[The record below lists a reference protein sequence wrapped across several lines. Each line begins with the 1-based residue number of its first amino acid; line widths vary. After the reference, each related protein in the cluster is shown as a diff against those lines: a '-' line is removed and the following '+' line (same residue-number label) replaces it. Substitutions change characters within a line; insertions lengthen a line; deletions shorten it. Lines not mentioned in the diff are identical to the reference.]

1 MHVMSKYLDTYKAT
15 LAALDDYQT
24 MVNILETT
32 DQAIKDTYDRL
43 TTVGSQRLD
52 GMPHAPNP
60 HAGEDRIA
68 STLDR
73 VDAYRERYTQAR
85 EYMDWFLPAWGV
97 LSEDDRFVLD
107 TFFFAA
113 DDISQEDRARAVAD
127 HFYVERETAFR
138 RRTKAVHRLATA
150 LYG

>member
-15 LAALDDYQT
+15 LAALEDYASMQH
-24 MVNILETT
+24 ILETT
-32 DQAIKDTYDRL
+32 DQAIKDETDKLYWM
-43 TTVGSQRLD
+43 SSSNLD
-52 GMPHAPNP
+52 GMPKAKNP
-60 HAGEDRIA
+60 KAGEERIA
-68 STLDR
+68 ASMDR
-73 VDAYRERYTQAR
+73 VDAYRERYRQAR

-97 LSEDDRFVLD
+97 LSEDHRFVLD

-138 RRTKAVHRLATA
+138 KRSKAVHRLATA

>member
-15 LAALDDYQT
+15 LAALEDYASMQH
-24 MVNILETT
+24 ILETT

-73 VDAYRERYTQAR
+73 VDAYRERYAQAR

>member
-1 MHVMSKYLDTYKAT
+1 
-15 LAALDDYQT
+15 
-24 MVNILETT
+24 
-32 DQAIKDTYDRL
+32 
-43 TTVGSQRLD
+43 
-52 GMPHAPNP
+52 MPHAPNP
-60 HAGEDRIA
+60 KSGEDRIV

-73 VDAYRERYTQAR
+73 VDAYRERYRQAR

-97 LSEDDRFVLD
+97 LSEDHRFVLD

>member
-15 LAALDDYQT
+15 LAALEDYQT

-73 VDAYRERYTQAR
+73 VDAYRERYAQAR

-107 TFFFAA
+107 TFFFAD

-138 RRTKAVHRLATA
+138 KRSKAVHRLATA

>member
-1 MHVMSKYLDTYKAT
+1 MHVMTKYLDTYKAT
-15 LAALDDYQT
+15 LAALEDYQT
-24 MVNILETT
+24 MANILETT
-32 DQAIKDTYDRL
+32 DQAIKDTYDSL

-60 HAGEDRIA
+60 HAGEDRIV
-68 STLDR
+68 SMLDR
-73 VDAYRERYTQAR
+73 VDAYRERYAQAR
-85 EYMDWFLPAWGV
+85 EYMDWFLPAWGA

-113 DDISQEDRARAVAD
+113 DDISQEDRTMAVAD
-127 HFYVERETAFR
+127 HFYVERDTAHR
-138 RRTKAVHRLATA
+138 RKTKAIHRLARA

>member
-52 GMPHAPNP
+52 GMPHAPSP

-73 VDAYRERYTQAR
+73 VDAYRERYAQAR

-113 DDISQEDRARAVAD
+113 DDVSQEDRARAVAD

>member
-15 LAALDDYQT
+15 LAALEDYQT

-43 TTVGSQRLD
+43 TAVGSQRLD

-60 HAGEDRIA
+60 HAGEERIA

-73 VDAYRERYTQAR
+73 VDAYRERYAQAR

-113 DDISQEDRARAVAD
+113 DDVSQEDRARAVAD

>member
-1 MHVMSKYLDTYKAT
+1 MHVMSKYLDAYKAT
-15 LAALDDYQT
+15 LAALEDYASMQH
-24 MVNILETT
+24 ILETT

-73 VDAYRERYTQAR
+73 VDAYRERYAQAR

>member
-15 LAALDDYQT
+15 LAALEDYASMQH
-24 MVNILETT
+24 ILEAT
-32 DQAIKDTYDRL
+32 DQAIKDTYDSL

-73 VDAYRERYTQAR
+73 VDAYRERYAQAR

-113 DDISQEDRARAVAD
+113 DDVSQEDRARAVAD

>member
-15 LAALDDYQT
+15 LAALEDYASMQH
-24 MVNILETT
+24 ILETT

-73 VDAYRERYTQAR
+73 VDAYRERYAQAR

-113 DDISQEDRARAVAD
+113 DDVSQEDRARAVAD

>member
-32 DQAIKDTYDRL
+32 DQAIKDTYDSL

-60 HAGEDRIA
+60 HAGEERIA

-73 VDAYRERYTQAR
+73 VDAYRERYAQAR

-107 TFFFAA
+107 TFYFAA
-113 DDISQEDRARAVAD
+113 DDVSQEDRARAVAD

>member
-1 MHVMSKYLDTYKAT
+1 MHVMTKYLDTYKAT

-32 DQAIKDTYDRL
+32 DQAIKDETDKLYW
-43 TTVGSQRLD
+43 VSSASLD
-52 GMPHAPNP
+52 GMPKARNP
-60 HAGEDRIA
+60 KAGEERIA
-68 STLDR
+68 ASMDR
-73 VDAYRERYTQAR
+73 VDAYRERYRQAR

>member
-1 MHVMSKYLDTYKAT
+1 MSKYLDTYKAT

-73 VDAYRERYTQAR
+73 VDAYRERYAQAR

-113 DDISQEDRARAVAD
+113 DDVSQEDRARAVAD

>member
-15 LAALDDYQT
+15 LAALEDYQT

-73 VDAYRERYTQAR
+73 VDAYRERYAQAR

-107 TFFFAA
+107 TFFFAD

>member
-1 MHVMSKYLDTYKAT
+1 MHVMTKYLDTYKAT

-32 DQAIKDTYDRL
+32 NQAIKDTYDRL

-60 HAGEDRIA
+60 HAGEERIA

-73 VDAYRERYTQAR
+73 VDAYRERYAQAR

-113 DDISQEDRARAVAD
+113 DDVSQEDRARAVAD

>member
-1 MHVMSKYLDTYKAT
+1 MSKYLDTYKAT

-32 DQAIKDTYDRL
+32 DQAIKDTYDSL

-60 HAGEDRIA
+60 HAGEERIA

-73 VDAYRERYTQAR
+73 VDAYRERYAQAR

-107 TFFFAA
+107 TFYFAA
-113 DDISQEDRARAVAD
+113 DDVSQEDRARAVAD

>member
-68 STLDR
+68 STMDR
-73 VDAYRERYTQAR
+73 VDAYRERYAQAR

>member
-73 VDAYRERYTQAR
+73 VDAYRERYAQAR

-113 DDISQEDRARAVAD
+113 DDVSQEDRARAVAD

>member
-15 LAALDDYQT
+15 LAALEDYQT

-32 DQAIKDTYDRL
+32 DQAVKDTYEQL
-43 TTVGSQRLD
+43 VTVGSQRLD

-60 HAGEDRIA
+60 KSGEDRIV

-73 VDAYRERYTQAR
+73 VDAYRERYRQAR

>member
-52 GMPHAPNP
+52 GLPHAPNP
-60 HAGEDRIA
+60 HAGEERIA
-68 STLDR
+68 SALDR
-73 VDAYRERYTQAR
+73 VDAYRERYAQAR

-113 DDISQEDRARAVAD
+113 DDVSQEDRIRAIAD
-127 HFYVERETAFR
+127 HFYIERSTAHTR
-138 RRTKAVHRLATA
+138 KSRAVGRLAKA
-150 LYG
+150 LFG

>member
-1 MHVMSKYLDTYKAT
+1 MHVMSKYLDTYQAT
-15 LAALDDYQT
+15 LAALEDYASMQH
-24 MVNILETT
+24 ILEAT
-32 DQAIKDTYDRL
+32 DQAIKDTYDQL
-43 TTVGSQRLD
+43 TTVSSQRLD

-60 HAGEDRIA
+60 RAGEDRIA

-73 VDAYRERYTQAR
+73 MDAYRERYAQAR

-113 DDISQEDRARAVAD
+113 DKVSQEERIRAIAD
-127 HFYVERETAFR
+127 HFYIERSTAHTR
-138 RRTKAVHRLATA
+138 KSRAVGRLAKA
-150 LYG
+150 LFG

>member
-15 LAALDDYQT
+15 LAALDDYQS
-24 MVNILETT
+24 MVNIIETT
-32 DQAIKDTYDRL
+32 DQAIKDTYEQL
-43 TTVGSQRLD
+43 TTVSSLRLD
-52 GMPHAPNP
+52 GMPHASNP
-60 HAGEDRIA
+60 RAGEERVA

-73 VDAYRERYTQAR
+73 VDAYRERYRQAR

-138 RRTKAVHRLATA
+138 KRSKAVHRLATA